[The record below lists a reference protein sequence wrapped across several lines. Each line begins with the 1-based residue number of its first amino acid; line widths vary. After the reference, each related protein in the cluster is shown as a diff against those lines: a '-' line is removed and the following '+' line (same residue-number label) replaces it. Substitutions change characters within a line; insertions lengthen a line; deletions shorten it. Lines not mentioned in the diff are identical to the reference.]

1 MTRPLMQRD
10 ESGQVTAFVVVFA
23 LALIVV
29 AGLVVDGGVILAAN
43 RKAGTEA
50 DAAARAGTQALD
62 MDAYRAGRPLALNPG
77 AAVAEAQAYPASPG
91 HALSARVSGADT
103 VDVDV
108 RFSQPLLILGAI
120 GIGPVS
126 IHGHGRARFRAG
138 VTAPAP

>member
-1 MTRPLMQRD
+1 MRRD
-10 ESGQVTAFVVVFA
+10 ESGQATAFVVVFA

-77 AAVAEAQAYPASPG
+77 EAVTEAQAYPASPG

-108 RFSQPLLILGAI
+108 TFSQPLLILGVI
-120 GIGPVS
+120 GIGPVD